1 MLGVPSYA
9 EAVPRVQKGPADALQ
24 HPPGLTFFI

>member
-1 MLGVPSYA
+1 VPSYA
-9 EAVPRVQKGPADALQ
+9 EGGPRVQKGPADALQ